1 MSDRTRSALLRRFGA
16 GLAATVLSSV
26 AVWSFAPQAT
36 AHDVVVESNPADGA
50 VIKEFPENIVLEF
63 SGEPREGFNT
73 IAVTD
78 SSGEI
83 VFEGEPELDGRVLT
97 IDVPG
102 DVDAADG
109 TYSVG
114 YQITSSDGH
123 ATRGGLEFSVG
134 DDVDDAAATSET
146 DANSKDSQSKSDEA
160 AEGAS
165 NTDDGGGIGVAN
177 IVISLGAISAAL
189 AVIVLLVQKRK
200 RFGEH

>member
-1 MSDRTRSALLRRFGA
+1 MSDRTRSVPLRRFGA

-63 SGEPREGFNT
+63 SGEPREGFNA

-123 ATRGGLEFSVG
+123 ATRGGLEFSVA
-134 DDVDDAAATSET
+134 DDAAATSET

-160 AEGAS
+160 AEGTS

-200 RFGEH
+200 RFGEQ

>member
-1 MSDRTRSALLRRFGA
+1 MSDRTRSAPLRRFGA

-83 VFEGEPELDGRVLT
+83 VFEGEPEIDGRVLT

-134 DDVDDAAATSET
+134 DDADDAAATSET
-146 DANSKDSQSKSDEA
+146 DANSKDSQAKSDEA

-200 RFGEH
+200 RFGEQ